1 MRADTT
7 LADVPKSTGDQW
19 MSTAEVA
26 ALLRIT
32 LRTLYRLIDE
42 GELPAYKMGRL
53 IRLRT
58 AEVEAY
64 RDANGGG
71 AEPG

>member
-1 MRADTT
+1 MT
-7 LADVPKSTGDQW
+7 
-19 MSTAEVA
+19 TAEAAA
-26 ALLRIT
+26 ALGVTI
-32 LRTLYRLIDE
+32 RTLYRLIDE
-42 GELPAYKMGRL
+42 GALPAYKLGRL

-64 RDANGGG
+64 RDADGGG

>member
-1 MRADTT
+1 MAKTT
-7 LADVPKSTGDQW
+7 GPHW
-19 MSTAEVA
+19 MTTAEA
-26 ALLRIT
+26 ADHLGVN

-42 GELPAYKMGRL
+42 GALPAYKLGRL

-64 RDANGGG
+64 GRTGG
-71 AEPG
+71 EPGDSDTEPG

>member
-1 MRADTT
+1 
-7 LADVPKSTGDQW
+7 
-19 MSTAEVA
+19 MSTAEVTA
-26 ALLRIT
+26 VLGIT

-64 RDANGGG
+64 RDAHGGW

>member
-1 MRADTT
+1 M
-7 LADVPKSTGDQW
+7 PKSTGDHW
-19 MSTAEVA
+19 MTTAEA
-26 ALLRIT
+26 ADRLGIGLRA
-32 LRTLYRLIDE
+32 LYRLIDE
-42 GELPAYKMGRL
+42 AGLPAYKMGRL

-64 RDANGGG
+64 RDANGG

>member
-1 MRADTT
+1 M
-7 LADVPKSTGDQW
+7 PKSTGDQW

-26 ALLRIT
+26 TLLGIT

-64 RDANGGG
+64 RDAHGGG

>member
-1 MRADTT
+1 
-7 LADVPKSTGDQW
+7 
-19 MSTAEVA
+19 MSTTDVSAYLGVN
-26 ALLRIT
+26 

-42 GELPAYKMGRL
+42 GQLPAYKLGRL

-64 RDANGGG
+64 GKSA
-71 AEPG
+71 PGDGQEGEG